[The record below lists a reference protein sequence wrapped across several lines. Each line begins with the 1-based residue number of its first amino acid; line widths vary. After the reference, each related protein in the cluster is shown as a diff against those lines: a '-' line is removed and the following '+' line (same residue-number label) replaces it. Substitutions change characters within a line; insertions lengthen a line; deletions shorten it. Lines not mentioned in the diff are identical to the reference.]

1 MDTKLQ
7 KYIEQKKR
15 DFLISE
21 GLFDK
26 VYESQEIEHNN
37 DEFPN
42 TEWDTQNNIDR
53 YYKIVPYNISD
64 DDYELLLK
72 LCSTDKKQESNN
84 TAIFMIIVACISY
97 LAGLILGITAGNTDY
112 GFYWNIA
119 LTYWVSYFII
129 GSFFIG
135 LSAIIK
141 K

>member
-7 KYIEQKKR
+7 KYIDQKKR

-26 VYESQEIEHNN
+26 VYESQEIEHDN

-84 TAIFMIIVACISY
+84 ILAETIMEQAASLPFMHV
-97 LAGLILGITAGNTDY
+97 
-112 GFYWNIA
+112 
-119 LTYWVSYFII
+119 
-129 GSFFIG
+129 
-135 LSAIIK
+135 
-141 K
+141 